1 MQNREEAQARLK
13 GIFNITMTPFA
24 KDGALDKAGLARNV
38 ERVIELG
45 YDGVLIGG
53 TYGEFPTMTVAERAE
68 IFTHV
73 MDVIGDRI
81 PAMLCSAGSDPRDVF
96 ELTKLAGDLGGVPM
110 VTAPFVSEITDDQ
123 IVEFFREVAPLSKT
137 GIIIYNAPGIGI
149 TLSPAL
155 IERLADIDGMVG
167 LKQGDLNPTAI
178 DRIANSLRGRVKTFC
193 ASDLAFLGPV
203 MTGFDGFSTTN
214 SGALP
219 ELILATYR
227 AVEAGDAAKARELHA
242 LWYDYRALARAHG
255 QPQLVKAAMNMR
267 GFDGGS
273 VRRPLRD
280 VPDSVLPKLRAVM
293 ERLAADTRAGLKL
306 AA

>member
-1 MQNREEAQARLK
+1 MKDREEAQARLK
-13 GIFNITMTPFA
+13 GIFNITMTPFD
-24 KDGALDKAGLARNV
+24 KEGALDKAGLARNI

-45 YDGVLIGG
+45 YEGVLIGG
-53 TYGEFPTMTVAERAE
+53 TYGEFPTMNTAERADM
-68 IFTHV
+68 FTSA

-81 PAMLCSAGSDPRDVF
+81 PAMLCSAGSDLREVR
-96 ELTKLAGDLGGVPM
+96 ELTRLAGDLGGVPM
-110 VTAPFVSEITDDQ
+110 VTAPYVSEVTDDQ
-123 IVEFFREVAPLSKT
+123 IVEFFGDIAPLSRT

-155 IERLADIDGMVG
+155 IGRIADIPGMVG

-178 DRIANSLRGRVKTFC
+178 DRIAHDLRGRVKTFC
-193 ASDLAFLGPV
+193 ASDLAFLGPL
-203 MTGFDGFSTTN
+203 MAGFDGFSTTN

-227 AVEAGDAAKARELHA
+227 AFQNDKASVARDLHA
-242 LWYDYRALARAHG
+242 LWYDYRAMARALG

-273 VRRPLRD
+273 VRLPLRD
-280 VPDSVLPKLRAVM
+280 IPPEARSGLRAVL
-293 ERLAADTRAGLKL
+293 EALASDPRSGVSLAA
-306 AA
+306 

>member
-1 MQNREEAQARLK
+1 MKDMEEARARLK

-24 KDGALDKAGLARNV
+24 MDGTLDKAGLARNV
-38 ERVIELG
+38 ERVIGLG

-53 TYGEFPTMTVAERAE
+53 TYGEFPTMTVAERADM
-68 IFTHV
+68 FAHA

-81 PAMLCSAGSDPRDVF
+81 PAMLCSAGSDPRDVR
-96 ELTKLAGDLGGVPM
+96 ELTRLAGDLGGVPM
-110 VTAPFVSEITDDQ
+110 VTAPYVSEITDDQ
-123 IVEFFREVAPLSKT
+123 IVEFFREIAPLSKT

-155 IERLADIDGMVG
+155 IGRIADIPGMVG

-178 DRIANSLRGRVKTFC
+178 DRIAHDLRGRVKTFC
-193 ASDLAFLGPV
+193 ASDLAFLGPL
-203 MTGFDGFSTTN
+203 MAGFDGFSTTN

-227 AVEAGDAAKARELHA
+227 AMEAGDAGSARDLHA

-255 QPQLVKAAMNMR
+255 QPQLVKAAMNLR

-273 VRRPLRD
+273 VRLPLRD
-280 VPDSVLPKLRAVM
+280 VPAEVQADLRKVLQA
-293 ERLAADTRAGLKL
+293 LAADPRAGVTL

>member
-1 MQNREEAQARLK
+1 MKDIQEARARLN

-53 TYGEFPTMTVAERAE
+53 TYGEFPAMTAAERAE
-68 IFTHV
+68 MFAHV

-81 PAMLCSAGSDPRDVF
+81 PVMLCSAGSDPRDVV
-96 ELTKLAGDLGGVPM
+96 ELTRLAGDLGGVPM

-123 IVEFFREVAPLSKT
+123 IVEFFRDIAPLSKT

-178 DRIANSLRGRVKTFC
+178 DRIANNLRGRVKTFC
-193 ASDLAFLGPV
+193 ASDLAFLGPL

-227 AVEAGDAAKARELHA
+227 AFQSGDAALARDLHA
-242 LWYDYRALARAHG
+242 MWYDYRALARTYG

-273 VRRPLRD
+273 VRLPLRD
-280 VPDSVLPKLRAVM
+280 VPEAGQEKLRAVM
-293 ERLAADTRAGLKL
+293 EKLAADTRSGLKM

>member
-219 ELILATYR
+219 ELILATYQ

-273 VRRPLRD
+273 VRLPLRD

-293 ERLAADTRAGLKL
+293 ERLAADARAGLKL

>member
-1 MQNREEAQARLK
+1 MKDREETSARLK

-38 ERVIELG
+38 ERVISAG

-53 TYGEFPTMTVAERAE
+53 TYGEFPTMNVAERADV
-68 IFTHV
+68 FTHV

-81 PAMLCSAGSDPRDVF
+81 PAMLCSAGADPRNVS
-96 ELTKLAGDLGGVPM
+96 ELTRLAGDLGGVPM
-110 VTAPFVSEITDDQ
+110 VTAPYVSEITDEQ
-123 IVEFFREVAPLSKT
+123 IVDFFRDVAPLSKT

-155 IERLADIDGMVG
+155 IDRLADIDGMVG

-178 DRIANSLRGRVKTFC
+178 DRIAHDMRGRVKTFC

-203 MTGFDGFSTTN
+203 MAGFDGFSSTN

-227 AVEAGDAAKARELHA
+227 ALEQGDARTARELHA
-242 LWYDYRALARAHG
+242 LWYDFRSLARIHG

-273 VRRPLRD
+273 VRLPLRD
-280 VPDSVLPKLRAVM
+280 IPGAAQSKLRAVL
-293 ERLAADTRAGLKL
+293 ERLSEDTRAGFKL
-306 AA
+306 AD

>member
-1 MQNREEAQARLK
+1 MKDRQEAQVRLK
-13 GIFNITMTPFA
+13 GIFNITMTPFT

-38 ERVIELG
+38 ERVIGLG

-68 IFTHV
+68 VFTHV

-81 PAMLCSAGSDPRDVF
+81 PAMLCSAGSDPRDVYA
-96 ELTKLAGDLGGVPM
+96 LTKLAGDLGGVPM
-110 VTAPFVSEITDDQ
+110 VTAPYVSEITDGQ
-123 IVEFFREVAPLSKT
+123 IVAFFKDVAPLSKT

-155 IERLADIDGMVG
+155 INRLADIDGMVG

-178 DRIANSLRGRVKTFC
+178 DRIANDMRGRVATFC

-203 MTGFDGFSTTN
+203 MAGFDGFSTTN

-227 AVEAGDAAKARELHA
+227 ALEAGDALKARDLHA
-242 LWYDYRALARAHG
+242 LWYDYRVLARAHG

-273 VRRPLRD
+273 VRLPLRD
-280 VPDSVLPKLRAVM
+280 VPAEVQQALRAVM
-293 ERLAADTRAGLKL
+293 EKLAADPRTGITL